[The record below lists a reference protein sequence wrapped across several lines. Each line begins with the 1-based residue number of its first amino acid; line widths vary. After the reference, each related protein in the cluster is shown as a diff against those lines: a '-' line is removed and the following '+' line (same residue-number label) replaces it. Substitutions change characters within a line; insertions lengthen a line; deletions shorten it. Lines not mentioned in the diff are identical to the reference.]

1 VVACWASATSSMAS
15 SAAIPFPPG
24 NLLVPCTD
32 LSLLFCLLWTESS
45 RVASITQGKRPK
57 QMPGE
62 IQSQVQGE
70 NYGRPSL
77 KGDTGN
83 GRHTTIQGPALALK
97 CGHPFFTRLSAV
109 RHLLCIRG
117 HACNL
122 HLGIPC
128 VFQIYCA
135 EGTNKLR

>member
-1 VVACWASATSSMAS
+1 
-15 SAAIPFPPG
+15 
-24 NLLVPCTD
+24 VPCID
-32 LSLLFCLLWTESS
+32 LSFCSAFFWRKAVELLRLLKGKDRNKCQKRY
-45 RVASITQGKRPK
+45 RVW
-57 QMPGE
+57 E
-62 IQSQVQGE
+62 VQGE

-83 GRHTTIQGPALALK
+83 ERHTTIQGPALALK

-122 HLGIPC
+122 HLGIPF
-128 VFQIYCA
+128 VFQICCA